1 VVCSEYDPLRE
12 QKRISEV
19 SEDRGAL
26 QRFAYEALFLRP
38 SETFVIQTRSDY
50 AHADDESLG
59 ARFQPNMESSTA
71 PAKEDRGPQMNLS
84 EEKLA
89 RLSVC
94 QTDLNDHSY
103 LVYRTLFADLEKA
116 ASHATGALL
125 DIGCGNKPYESMF
138 KGRVTSYTGCDV
150 VQSSQ
155 ERVDILCAA
164 TAIPAPDASFNTIL
178 CTQVIEHVADHR
190 ALLHEA
196 YRLLAPDGV
205 LILSGPLYW
214 PLHEEPHDYFRFT
227 EYGLSYLLA
236 KAGFE
241 EMKITPNGGNWALCG
256 QVLIHTLQRTPLRNR
271 FARRLINYIFAA
283 LDDRFPDKT
292 NTLNYVAVARKP
304 AAAGVR
310 L

>member
-1 VVCSEYDPLRE
+1 
-12 QKRISEV
+12 
-19 SEDRGAL
+19 
-26 QRFAYEALFLRP
+26 
-38 SETFVIQTRSDY
+38 
-50 AHADDESLG
+50 
-59 ARFQPNMESSTA
+59 MEGSTA
-71 PAKEDRGPQMNLS
+71 PAEEDCRRQMNLS

-94 QTDLNDHSY
+94 QTDLSDPSY

-150 VQSSQ
+150 VQSSDD
-155 ERVDILCAA
+155 RVDILCPA
-164 TAIPAPDASFNTIL
+164 TAIPLPDGSFNTVL
-178 CTQVIEHVADHR
+178 CTQVIEHVADHG
-190 ALLHEA
+190 ALLREA
-196 YRLLAPDGV
+196 HRLLAPGGV
-205 LILSGPLYW
+205 VILSGPLYW

-227 EYGLSYLLA
+227 EYGLSYLLT

-241 EMKITPNGGNWALCG
+241 QMKITPNGGNWAVCG

-283 LDDRFPDKT
+283 LDDHFPDKT

-304 AAAGVR
+304 TSGDAGLR

>member
-1 VVCSEYDPLRE
+1 MEGYTAPVE
-12 QKRISEV
+12 
-19 SEDRGAL
+19 EDR
-26 QRFAYEALFLRP
+26 RR
-38 SETFVIQTRSDY
+38 
-50 AHADDESLG
+50 
-59 ARFQPNMESSTA
+59 
-71 PAKEDRGPQMNLS
+71 QMNLS
-84 EEKLA
+84 QEKLA

-94 QTDLNDHSY
+94 QTDLSDPSY

-150 VQSSQ
+150 VQSS
-155 ERVDILCAA
+155 EDRVDILCPA
-164 TAIPAPDASFNTIL
+164 TAIPSPDASFNTIL

-241 EMKITPNGGNWALCG
+241 EMKIIPNGGNWAVCG
-256 QVLIHTLQRTPLRNR
+256 QVLIHTLQRIRLSNR
-271 FARRLINYIFAA
+271 YSNRVINYIFAA
-283 LDDRFPDKT
+283 LDDRFPDST

-304 AAAGVR
+304 ANSDAPLR